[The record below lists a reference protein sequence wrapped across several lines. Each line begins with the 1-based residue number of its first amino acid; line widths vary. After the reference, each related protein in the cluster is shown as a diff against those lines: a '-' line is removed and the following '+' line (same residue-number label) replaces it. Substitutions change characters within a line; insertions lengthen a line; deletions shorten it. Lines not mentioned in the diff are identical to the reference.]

1 VKREYIVFIAL
12 FLVVIVQTVAL
23 FVHPAYRYYKQ
34 NLKAVEKNFE
44 ERSKRFEVK
53 VVGEFLPA
61 VYQAISNTTQKIE
74 VKGASPFAASSS
86 ASPKEDKYSVRQI
99 DGNYYKVGNTP
110 YFDYNGFAL
119 TVGDNLD
126 GTEIKVITPYSL
138 STSLAF
144 YEIRKPNNIGRG
156 AVNEKD

>member
-1 VKREYIVFIAL
+1 MKREYIVFIAL
-12 FLVVIVQTVAL
+12 FLVVIVQTAAL

-34 NLKAVEKNFE
+34 NLKALEKNLE

-61 VYQAISNTTQKIE
+61 VYQAISNITHNIE
-74 VKGASPFAASSS
+74 VNPDSPFSFSPPI
-86 ASPKEDKYSVRQI
+86 SPKEDKFSVRQI

-110 YFDYNGFAL
+110 YFDYNGFSL